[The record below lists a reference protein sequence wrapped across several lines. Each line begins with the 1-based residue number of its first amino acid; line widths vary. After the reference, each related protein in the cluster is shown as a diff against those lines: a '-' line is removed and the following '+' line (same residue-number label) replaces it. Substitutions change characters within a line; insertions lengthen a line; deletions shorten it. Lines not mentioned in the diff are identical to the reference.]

1 VPCSDDEKGRE
12 GVPYQLPG
20 VERVINPAVIDHQ
33 TPTDPHLAVSMD
45 VPSEVPESGMS
56 HENSHH
62 NFRQFKDGG
71 AIELRANDPNNTA
84 MIDMIRK
91 HLREINAS
99 FVKSD
104 FSTPGFVHGHV
115 PDGVAEMKRLSN
127 RIRYQYED
135 VDNGGRIRM
144 TSSDAKALV
153 AIHDFM
159 KFQVIEHRTSDPG
172 AIEEDK

>member
-1 VPCSDDEKGRE
+1 MITVFLFSIAMATGSGDQAACPMHEQHMKAAQADGSAGH
-12 GVPYQLPG
+12 G
-20 VERVINPAVIDHQ
+20 
-33 TPTDPHLAVSMD
+33 T
-45 VPSEVPESGMS
+45 EVDARHDTFGMS
-56 HENSHH
+56 HESSHH

-104 FSTPGFVHGHV
+104 FSTPGFVHGHI
-115 PDGVAEMKRLSN
+115 PDGVAEMKRLSD

-159 KFQVIEHRTSDPG
+159 KFQVIEHRTSDPD